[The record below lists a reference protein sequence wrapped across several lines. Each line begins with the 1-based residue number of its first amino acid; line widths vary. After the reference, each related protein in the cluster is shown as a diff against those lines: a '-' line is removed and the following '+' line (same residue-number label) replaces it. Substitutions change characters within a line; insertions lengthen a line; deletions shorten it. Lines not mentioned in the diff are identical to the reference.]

1 MEGEGGTVHDGFGV
15 EVWDQGQEAWED
27 GEAQQ
32 VLPVMG
38 WEKQDGQEVTV
49 LVEEE
54 WGGLEVED
62 VAGGEVEA
70 GGDQLKASHLQSKN

>member
-1 MEGEGGTVHDGFGV
+1 MEGEGGTVHDGFEV
-15 EVWDQGQEAWED
+15 VWDQGQEAWED

-38 WEKQDGQEVTV
+38 WEKQDDLEVTV

-62 VAGGEVEA
+62 VVGGEVEVS
-70 GGDQLKASHLQSKN
+70 GDQLKANLLQRKN